1 MAVFKPLELSDRDL
15 FQRYLGEYNFNTY
28 EYTFLTLYI
37 WRKMCNVQYS
47 IIDGTLIIKKSTK
60 STGSYFMQPIGYNKE
75 NLKNIVIKLDEIR
88 KSDPDFKSLFRDVEM
103 PFLNEL
109 IDNFGY
115 NICLCE
121 DINNFDYIYSSKQLI
136 SLPGHKYHRK
146 KNQYNQFIRKYN
158 YEVRELCDKSVIRDC
173 IDFAQEWYDNRE
185 EKDEQLRFELES
197 IRDILEY
204 PEILNIKGIAVY
216 VDGHIAGFSIGE
228 KANKKMAIVHIEK
241 GNHEYSG
248 IYSFLNKTLAEKYF
262 KDVRFINRQEDLGI
276 EGLRKSKMSYNPVR
290 LEKKF
295 IVDLSL

>member
-1 MAVFKPLELSDRDL
+1 MTEFKSLELNDRDL
-15 FQRYLGEYNFNTY
+15 FQRYLGEYSFNTY

-37 WRKMCNVQYS
+37 WRKMCNVAYS
-47 IIDGTLIIKKSTK
+47 IIDGALVIKKSSK
-60 STGSYFMQPIGYNKE
+60 STGSYFMQPIGYSKE
-75 NLKNIVIKLDEIR
+75 NLKNIVIKLDEIK

-115 NICLCE
+115 DICLCE
-121 DINNFDYIYSSKQLI
+121 DVDNFDYIYSSKQLI
-136 SLPGHKYHRK
+136 SLSGHKYHRK
-146 KNQYNQFIRKYN
+146 KNQYNQFIRKYDF
-158 YEVRELCDKSVIRDC
+158 EVRELCGKSIIKDC
-173 IDFAQEWYDNRE
+173 IDFAKDWYDNRG

-197 IRDILEY
+197 IKDILAN

-228 KANKKMAIVHIEK
+228 KVNRKMAIVHIEK
-241 GNHEYSG
+241 GNPAYSG
-248 IYSFLNKTLAEKYF
+248 IYSFLNKTLVEKYF
-262 KDVRFINRQEDLGI
+262 KDVKFINRQEDLGI
-276 EGLRKSKMSYNPVR
+276 EGLRKAKMSYNPVR